1 MTETKQVTDFLENLY
16 QGPTRQE
23 PQSTNSLA
31 PEQMQML
38 KAVMEKLVNYGL
50 LSDPGK
56 IRDWSNGLAD
66 KSPKELA
73 EGVRKAKDYR
83 GPLSLGEFRNMCTYI
98 APLEE
103 RIAKDRQLAHQK
115 SDPETIE
122 MYKRQRKQ
130 THGI

>member
-1 MTETKQVTDFLENLY
+1 
-16 QGPTRQE
+16 
-23 PQSTNSLA
+23 
-31 PEQMQML
+31 
-38 KAVMEKLVNYGL
+38 MEKLVNYGL

-103 RIAKDRQLAHQK
+103 RIAKDRRLAHQK
-115 SDPETIE
+115 SAPETIE
-122 MYKRQRKQ
+122 RFRQQRKQ

>member
-1 MTETKQVTDFLENLY
+1 
-16 QGPTRQE
+16 
-23 PQSTNSLA
+23 
-31 PEQMQML
+31 
-38 KAVMEKLVNYGL
+38 MEKLVNYGL

-103 RIAKDRQLAHQK
+103 RIAKSLEHKK

-122 MYKRQRKQ
+122 RFRQERKAKFN
-130 THGI
+130 I